1 MLGKSLA
8 AALIGIP
15 LAALLVGMP
24 ALLSS
29 DQHRTTLPLLM
40 LFYPAWV
47 GVMACTFLFNTG
59 LRAWL
64 WMGGMTALGYCALY
78 LLKSRHVLGVMA

>member
-1 MLGKSLA
+1 MLAKSLA
-8 AALIGIP
+8 AALLGIP
-15 LAALLVGMP
+15 LAALLVGVP

-40 LFYPAWV
+40 LFYLAWV
-47 GVMACTFLFNTG
+47 GVMACAFLFRTG

-64 WMGGMTALGYCALY
+64 WMGGVTVTGYCALY
-78 LLKSRHVLGVMA
+78 LLKAGNMLGVLV

>member
-8 AALIGIP
+8 AALLGIP
-15 LAALLVGMP
+15 LAALLVGLP

-40 LFYPAWV
+40 LFYPVWI
-47 GVMACTFLFNTG
+47 GVMACAFAFKTG

-64 WMGGMTALGYCALY
+64 WMGVATMAGYGALH
-78 LLKSRHVLGVMA
+78 LLKACGMLGVAA